1 MKLLHFSF
9 LNAHHS
15 GVFTV
20 SKNQRNY
27 KKDAQRT
34 DSQTLKAV
42 IDGPALKKGV
52 KEKKKKSYHSCQ
64 RVQLETCCLAQQ

>member
-34 DSQTLKAV
+34 DSQTLNFSLVKAV
-42 IDGPALKKGV
+42 MDCPAFKKGW
-52 KEKKKKSYHSCQ
+52 
-64 RVQLETCCLAQQ
+64 